1 MAIMRMNHTI
11 ADYSVRIRKSELRI
25 QNASL
30 IFLQGQ
36 KVKTILK
43 TP

>member
-11 ADYSVRIRKSELRI
+11 ADYSVHIRKSELGI

-30 IFLQGQ
+30 NFLQGQ
-36 KVKTILK
+36 KLK
-43 TP
+43 TM